1 MTTPRNVLVLG
12 QSQQDHSLLELLR
25 QDPNTHIQ
33 QYDSPLPDL
42 VVLAGASED
51 DLAVALSMLESHRP
65 LLVVAGE
72 HLGSAVVHRLA
83 LVANDSHAHV
93 GCWLPAVEQFDP
105 LDTGDQAQ
113 SPPRHLKIDRADN
126 RPLEE
131 LLFFDLARLNRL
143 AGPFHQVTATFTATN
158 TAANITFKSDNGT
171 IATWTLRPT
180 TSPPSAQLLVD
191 DAQLELNP
199 DNSVNSLDHNPTGHL
214 ELEELV
220 DIVETFAATQESA
233 RRRRA
238 IDLHH
243 EPTTER
249 TVFKSQ
255 MATVGC
261 LLLLLTLVGLVA
273 MLVLGTVLDP
283 TGTRSGRANR
293 VGFLLVEDDF
303 QLRSPELSPGGQQQ
317 LDQIASRIGH
327 VQIPVVVAETNNS
340 NLDQQRRNQVVA
352 QLEQR
357 DIQVARGRVVIDSP
371 PAKWTRTL
379 LQITRIAWLAPLVL
393 FLALQALILAT
404 RNKTA
409 RN

>member
-1 MTTPRNVLVLG
+1 VLG

-33 QYDSPLPDL
+33 QHDSPLPDL

-93 GCWLPAVEQFDP
+93 GCWLPAVEQLDP
-105 LDTGDQAQ
+105 LDTRDQVQ
-113 SPPRHLKIDRADN
+113 SPPHHLKLDRADN

-131 LLFFDLARLNRL
+131 LLFFDLARLHRL
-143 AGPFHQVTATFTATN
+143 AGPFHQVTATFNATNNAANTAAN

-180 TSPPSAQLLVD
+180 KSPPSAQLLVD

-199 DNSVNSLDHNPTGHL
+199 DNSINSLDHYPTGHL

-220 DIVETFAATQESA
+220 DIVETFAAIQESA

-243 EPTTER
+243 EPTSER

-255 MATVGC
+255 MAAVGC

-283 TGTRSGRANR
+283 TGTRSGRADR

-317 LDQIASRIGH
+317 LDQIAGRIGH

-371 PAKWTRTL
+371 PAKWIRTL
-379 LQITRIAWLAPLVL
+379 LQIARIAWLAPLVL